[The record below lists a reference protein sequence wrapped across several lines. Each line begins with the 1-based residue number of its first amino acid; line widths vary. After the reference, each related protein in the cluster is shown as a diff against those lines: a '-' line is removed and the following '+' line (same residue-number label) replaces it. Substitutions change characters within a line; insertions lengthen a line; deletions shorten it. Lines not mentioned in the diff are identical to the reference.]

1 METKT
6 KLPARVEKLLIKVTD
21 GEGSIVERGMVS
33 FLTTAHA
40 GCRDFCRDMKLVG
53 EKVRLLEQDAA
64 PQNSVDLWSKIE
76 RRIEAEERAA
86 IYLGQREV
94 STSESQTGASWLSEI
109 FNPSVFGG
117 MAVGVA
123 TAAVAFF
130 VFKPGTGPLNQFDSS
145 QEIRIANNSIISE
158 QPPVELVSFS
168 KNKKA
173 NVDNREAFKN
183 QRQVRLLRRMNP
195 RIPFEVDWL
204 KSDGKVSFIQDP
216 SQGSTVIWVKRNEG
230 VNEPKVLEAE
240 PRILETAR

>member
-1 METKT
+1 MENKT
-6 KLPARVEKLLIKVTD
+6 KLPAKIEKLLIKVSD
-21 GEGSIVERGMVS
+21 GEGSLIERGVAS
-33 FLTTAHA
+33 FLTSAHN
-40 GCRDFCRDMKLVG
+40 GCRDFCRDMKIVG
-53 EKVRLLEQDAA
+53 DKVRFLEDDAS
-64 PQNSVDLWSKIE
+64 PSKSVDLWSKIE

-86 IYLGQREV
+86 IYLGQREGGGV
-94 STSESQTGASWLSEI
+94 EKDARTSWFAEI

-130 VFKPGTGPLNQFDSS
+130 VFKPGTGSLNQFDSN
-145 QEIRIANNSIISE
+145 QEIKIASSSIISD

-173 NVDNREAFKN
+173 NVDNREAFRS

-195 RIPFEVDWL
+195 SIPFEVDWL
-204 KSDGKVSFIQDP
+204 KSDGKVSLIQDP
-216 SQGSTVIWVKRNEG
+216 AQGSTVIWVKRNDSA
-230 VNEPKVLEAE
+230 NQPKVLEAE